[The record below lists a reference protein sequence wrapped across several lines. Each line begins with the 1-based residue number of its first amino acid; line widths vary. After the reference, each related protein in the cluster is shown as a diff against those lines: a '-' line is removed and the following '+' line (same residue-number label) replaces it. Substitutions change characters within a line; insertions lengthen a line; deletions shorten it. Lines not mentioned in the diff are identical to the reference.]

1 MSIIFFRPHNDNLL
15 SASSSP
21 TLYPD
26 LSPNAT
32 LSIPNN
38 IASSAFSQCPG
49 PSKAFSDIS
58 DHVTSSAI
66 LPTLP
71 PCESLIDPFFVWGST
86 DSSSIFLSI
95 TAAFE
100 EVVHWK
106 GNLFSVPR
114 GNCGCSFVKELAR
127 LFSAYAEAS
136 GLEAIAMKAVTVL
149 CVLLLQRPHPR
160 SKYHEHQSC
169 LKRRLALWVDGD
181 ISSLL
186 FEGRS
191 LQNRLTSVVSNK
203 PRNLIRSFSN
213 LMLLGKVRDAL
224 QLINGDA
231 VGGALSLY
239 DFIPPDPNS
248 PNSTPLTV
256 LDVLRYNTHPLSRPW
271 RRPWWIVL
279 QRLHTFIQ

>member
-1 MSIIFFRPHNDNLL
+1 M
-15 SASSSP
+15 
-21 TLYPD
+21 
-26 LSPNAT
+26 
-32 LSIPNN
+32 
-38 IASSAFSQCPG
+38 
-49 PSKAFSDIS
+49 
-58 DHVTSSAI
+58 
-66 LPTLP
+66 
-71 PCESLIDPFFVWGST
+71 
-86 DSSSIFLSI
+86 SI

-186 FEGRS
+186 FEGHS
-191 LQNRLTSVVSNK
+191 L
-203 PRNLIRSFSN
+203 
-213 LMLLGKVRDAL
+213 
-224 QLINGDA
+224 
-231 VGGALSLY
+231 
-239 DFIPPDPNS
+239 
-248 PNSTPLTV
+248 
-256 LDVLRYNTHPLSRPW
+256 
-271 RRPWWIVL
+271 
-279 QRLHTFIQ
+279 